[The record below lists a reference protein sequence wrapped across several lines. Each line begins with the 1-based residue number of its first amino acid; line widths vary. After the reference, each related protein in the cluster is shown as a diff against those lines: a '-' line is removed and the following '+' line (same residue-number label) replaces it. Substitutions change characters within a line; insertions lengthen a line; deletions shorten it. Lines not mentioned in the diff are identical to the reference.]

1 MWGVNNIIIQKIEML
16 NFGPYYGNHQL
27 SFGND
32 GLGIHLIRGGNGQ
45 GKTSIQRAILWGL
58 YGVVHDRK
66 GEKIR
71 PSSLLN
77 HTAQKEDL
85 YNFAVQIDLLHD
97 GVSWRLIRDTRA
109 KRHQDKNYEE
119 GMTFEVYKDGRIVPD
134 PDHEVQRL
142 LPSSVS
148 RFYFFD
154 GEMLRDYEE
163 LLEGENRAMAL
174 LKDSIECVLGVPYFK
189 TARSDLEAVKKKF
202 ERERARI
209 MRQLGG
215 KDIEEL
221 AEFQQ
226 MVEDDL
232 NDVDNSIEKLEEER
246 NKLDARISDDK
257 HRLADM
263 EEVKELAN
271 KRIVK
276 ENDIEVRE
284 AKKETKIT
292 ERSTLV
298 EKLYKNVLANTAT
311 TLIEEFK
318 IKSKQALDR
327 YNDKQKAIENA
338 KRLEKGIKER
348 RCDCCGAVLNP
359 DKLPELE
366 RELEGAKIQIEQLTQ
381 IPEPNLSFE
390 NSKTVLEK
398 MVGNVVSSEDLTK
411 IDDEIDK
418 IDYELARLGS
428 ELENIQSQ
436 LEGVNAEEPRKLEM
450 KIRADEKESGRLE
463 GRIDEKR
470 NKKLELLED
479 KSELDRKIDS
489 IPQDQL
495 KKLKERITFT
505 KNIQNVFEQAISK
518 FREEQ
523 KEQVEATAT
532 EIFRELRSKQE
543 FDRLKINDQYGLSI
557 VTVHDTVL
565 NRSEWRSSGEAQ
577 LVALSLIG
585 ALNKC
590 AQVKAPIFMD
600 TPFGRLDVV
609 HGERVLKY
617 LPKMSEQLVL
627 LVTDRE
633 FREGDEVH
641 LAGSIKTDLT
651 LIYKNEEEGSS
662 ISPTTAREGV

>member
-1 MWGVNNIIIQKIEML
+1 MPGTASILNQSKMWGVNNIIIQKIEMF
-16 NFGPYYGNHQL
+16 NFGPYYGNHQIL
-27 SFGND
+27 FGND
-32 GLGIHLIRGGNGQ
+32 GSGIHLIRGGNGQ

-58 YGVVHDRK
+58 YGIVYDRK

-71 PSSLLN
+71 PTSLLN
-77 HTAQKEDL
+77 HTAQKADL
-85 YNFAVQIDLLHD
+85 YNFAVRIDLLHD
-97 GVSWRLIRDTRA
+97 GVSWRLIRDTKA
-109 KRHQDKNYEE
+109 KRHQDKKYEE

-163 LLEGENRAMAL
+163 LLEGENSAMVL

-189 TARSDLEAVKKKF
+189 TTRSDLEAVKKKF

-215 KDIEEL
+215 KDLEEL
-221 AEFQQ
+221 ADFQQ
-226 MVEDDL
+226 MVEGDL
-232 NDVDNSIEKLEEER
+232 NDVDNSIKKLEEER
-246 NKLDARISDDK
+246 NKLDSRISDDK

-271 KRIVK
+271 ERIAK

-292 ERSTLV
+292 ERSALV

-311 TLIEEFK
+311 TLIERFE

-327 YNDKQKAIENA
+327 YNDKQKAIGNA

-348 RCDCCGAVLNP
+348 KCSCCGAVLNP

-366 RELEGAKIQIEQLTQ
+366 RELEEAKIEIEQLTQ

-411 IDDEIDK
+411 IDNEIDK

-428 ELENIQSQ
+428 ELENIQSK
-436 LEGVNAEEPRKLEM
+436 LKGVDAEEPRKLEM
-450 KIRADEKESGRLE
+450 NIRAGEKESGRLE
-463 GRIDEKR
+463 GRIAEKR
-470 NKKLELLED
+470 DKKLELLEA
-479 KSELDRKIDS
+479 KSDLDRKIDS
-489 IPQDQL
+489 IPQDQF
-495 KKLKERITFT
+495 KKLKERIALAE
-505 KNIQNVFEQAISK
+505 NIRNVFEQAISK
-518 FREEQ
+518 FRDEQ

-532 EIFRELRSKQE
+532 EIFKELRSKQE

-557 VTVHDTVL
+557 VT
-565 NRSEWRSSGEAQ
+565 R
-577 LVALSLIG
+577 
-585 ALNKC
+585 
-590 AQVKAPIFMD
+590 
-600 TPFGRLDVV
+600 
-609 HGERVLKY
+609 
-617 LPKMSEQLVL
+617 
-627 LVTDRE
+627 
-633 FREGDEVH
+633 
-641 LAGSIKTDLT
+641 
-651 LIYKNEEEGSS
+651 
-662 ISPTTAREGV
+662 